1 MGADDLRV
9 LAITGEGHVP
19 VAGPR
24 HGRVPLASPK
34 SAGVSWAT
42 ARAGVPSAGVP
53 LATAKEEAAPEK
65 PTERERRAKEQIILH
80 GALCYWTLPQ

>member
-1 MGADDLRV
+1 M
-9 LAITGEGHVP
+9 P
-19 VAGPR
+19 VAAPR

-42 ARAGVPSAGVP
+42 VRAGVASAGEP
-53 LATAKEEAAPEK
+53 LATAKEEGAPEK